1 MSDVICA
8 VCGEPWDY
16 YGLKHG
22 DVTPIEGRRILAGE
36 GCPCCHFGQSC
47 PTCRGT
53 GRLQSSGGTCT
64 TCHNSHAVTV
74 VSLLRGEERWILHGS
89 VKPETPRGRDI
100 EDPTWAPFPAT
111 ERFECR
117 DGYAVR
123 KRALCPD
130 CEPDYCPT
138 CHGTGK
144 RTSQEKPHLEA
155 LMGSALEA
163 TDDPDAVLDLW

>member
-22 DVTPIEGRRILAGE
+22 DVTPSEGRRILAGE

-53 GRLQSSGGTCT
+53 GHVRNQFGTCT
-64 TCHNSHAVTV
+64 TCFGYHTVTLV
-74 VSLLRGEERWILHGS
+74 TLLRGEERWIIQGS
-89 VKPETPRGRDI
+89 VTPETPRGRVI
-100 EDPTWAPFPAT
+100 ADPTWAHFPSP

-117 DGYAVR
+117 DGWALQ

-130 CEPDYCPT
+130 CAPDVCPD
-138 CHGTGK
+138 CGGTGK
-144 RTSQEKPHLEA
+144 RASQEKPHLDV
-155 LMGSALEA
+155 LMASALDA